1 MSLLCSAPNPAD
13 PASWPLYSACPLPLA
28 GFISRGSGGASDGR
42 WRERGWTFLNP
53 VPCQFRAAL
62 TPRGPSDT
70 GGKVG
75 GGVSA
80 SLASQLQPA
89 SGLPTPLPQMPVES
103 SCAPY
108 LDSIHL
114 LSELVSFISDLICI
128 SYKNPLIA
136 LKFKILVRNFPS
148 GPVVKAPGFQ
158 CRGPSWRTKIP
169 HAEQHGQNKENNNK
183 TIK

>member
-1 MSLLCSAPNPAD
+1 MFVWVSVPSLLGSKPCRPSLLASLLCLPSA
-13 PASWPLYSACPLPLA
+13 
-28 GFISRGSGGASDGR
+28 SGWIHQQRQR
-42 WRERGWTFLNP
+42 WGLRWQVERERLDISESSALPVQSCSDSQGSQRHRGQGW
-53 VPCQFRAAL
+53 
-62 TPRGPSDT
+62 
-70 GGKVG
+70 

-169 HAEQHGQNKENNNK
+169 HAEQHGQNK
-183 TIK
+183 